1 VRTDEQRRRLEEA
14 RARRETERERL
25 AETAQQ
31 SFTNYI
37 MELLRPVVQAA
48 VSAVW
53 NFFTKLFR
61 GK

>member
-1 VRTDEQRRRLEEA
+1 MTDEQRRRLEEA
-14 RARRETERERL
+14 RARREAERERL

-37 MELLRPVVQAA
+37 MELLRPVVRAT

-53 NFFTKLFR
+53 NFFAKLFR